1 MASLP
6 EIFRWCWAIVHT
18 PSSGGSRIT
27 SVSSYPS
34 HTPRQHWA
42 QRSRFRPSMEKR
54 YLTISP
60 GTQSGDVL
68 RMRKMGFCSVH
79 SSRKG
84 DQLVEATI
92 EVPLELGPEERQLL
106 ERLAE
111 IEEKEVG
118 TRRRGSLSASRN
130 TSGRKRS
137 HGE

>member
-1 MASLP
+1 
-6 EIFRWCWAIVHT
+6 
-18 PSSGGSRIT
+18 
-27 SVSSYPS
+27 
-34 HTPRQHWA
+34 
-42 QRSRFRPSMEKR
+42 MEKR

>member
-1 MASLP
+1 MVLGYRPHTFFRRVKDHVCFELP
-6 EIFRWCWAIVHT
+6 ISYSQAALGAEIEVPTLDGKAV
-18 PSSGGSRIT
+18 
-27 SVSSYPS
+27 
-34 HTPRQHWA
+34 
-42 QRSRFRPSMEKR
+42 
-54 YLTISP
+54 LTISP

-92 EVPLELGPEERQLL
+92 EVPLHLGQEEKQLL

-118 TRRRGSLSASRN
+118 TRRRGFLERFKEYF
-130 TSGRKRS
+130 G
-137 HGE
+137 